1 MMIFILAAGD
11 AERWGGECK
20 QLKEVRGETVL
31 GRTIEMLGDYASDRT
46 VIVTHRSDIR
56 NEFTS
61 CLNPEVR
68 NNLLCTVLSTSW
80 LWNDHDEVLFLMGD
94 VVWTRKALDKVL
106 EPTDKSYQC
115 YGSLDENFAFRF
127 KGTMYDQVKDH
138 ISLILSKGL
147 QGTTWELYRS
157 VCGIPLDKDWT
168 DRWFRTLILDKTDD
182 IDYPEDY
189 KAKIESGYYDDP
201 EFDL

>member
-31 GRTIEMLGDYASDRT
+31 GRTVRMLRDRNLQCD
-46 VIVTHRSDIR
+46 IYSHRQEI
-56 NEFTS
+56 
-61 CLNPEVR
+61 LNACTNVLIPK
-68 NNLLCTVLSTSW
+68 NHDTLLNTVLSTSYDW
-80 LWNDHDEVLFLMGD
+80 TVRSEVMFLMGD

-106 EPTDKSYQC
+106 EPIDKHYQC

-127 KGTMYDQVKDH
+127 KSTFYEQAKAH
-138 ISLILSKGL
+138 IAKILADGL

-157 VCGIPLDKDWT
+157 ICGIPLDKDWT
-168 DRWFRTLILDKTDD
+168 ERWFRTLILDKTDD

-189 KAKIESGYYDDP
+189 QKKIESGYYDDP